1 MVKGLQRSAEVDPS
15 SVVPQDRSWTGA
27 GKLQGSRVLLRQYYQ
42 SWKDH
47 NGEGI
52 SRLLLSRS
60 VQAKAPTSAD
70 PSTHL
75 CFSVQLLSPFLKAI
89 FQTSSAL
96 LEGGM
101 NGE

>member
-1 MVKGLQRSAEVDPS
+1 MWSLRTEVGL
-15 SVVPQDRSWTGA
+15 G
-27 GKLQGSRVLLRQYYQ
+27 QGSYRGAKVLLRQYYQ

-52 SRLLLSRS
+52 SGLLLSGS

-75 CFSVQLLSPFLKAI
+75 YFSVQLLSPFLKAI